1 MPAKVDSKVAVNE
14 MKSAGYEPLEP
25 YKHSKHP
32 WKCNHLKCGEIIT
45 PTYNQIQQGW
55 RGCKHC
61 SAKYVDPKQAEKLM
75 IAAGVIPQVPY
86 PGKDKKWK
94 CLCIKCN
101 KIVDSHYST
110 VRDGGGGCQQ
120 CALKET
126 AVGRRY
132 SESEVRKIFL
142 KVNLEPI
149 EEYTN
154 TDAPLKCKCLKCGNF
169 PSPTFTA
176 IRAGGGCRYCSEKLT
191 SPEKAIRLAK
201 KAGLEP
207 VEDFVN
213 GQVPWKCKHLKC
225 GTIVSPL
232 FSTILKGHSGCI
244 RCNSKAAA
252 DRYRLSEEKAIGIM
266 LKANMQPLEPYV
278 NAVTKWKCKCLK
290 CMKIIEPKLNNVQNG
305 SGCINCSDFGFNMNK
320 EAYLYLMFHPELSSF
335 KVGIGGSTNKIDRI
349 DTHSKFGWA
358 LYRKIDFDA
367 GILAYEV
374 EQEILTWLRV
384 ELGLGIYLISEQM
397 PQGGHTETVD
407 ASEIDLPTIWTKVEQ
422 FSKIVLKN

>member
-1 MPAKVDSKVAVNE
+1 MPAKVDSKVAVKE
-14 MKSAGYEPLEP
+14 MKSAGYEPLES

-32 WKCNHLKCGEIIT
+32 WRCKHLKCGETIT

-55 RGCKHC
+55 RGCKYC
-61 SAKYVDPKQAEKLM
+61 SAKYVDPSNAEKLM

-94 CLCIKCN
+94 CLCLKCN

-126 AVGRRY
+126 AAGRRY
-132 SESEVRKIFL
+132 SESEVRKIFS

-149 EEYTN
+149 EKYTN
-154 TDAPLKCKCLKCGNF
+154 TDAPLKCKCIKCGNF
-169 PSPTFTA
+169 PSPTLTA
-176 IRAGGGCRYCSEKLT
+176 IRAGRGCRYCSEKLT

-201 KAGLEP
+201 KVGLEP
-207 VEDFVN
+207 IEDFVN
-213 GQVPWKCKHLKC
+213 GQAPWKCKHLKC

-232 FSTILKGHSGCI
+232 FVTILRGNSGCI
-244 RCNSKAAA
+244 KCNSKNAA
-252 DRYRLSEEKAIGIM
+252 DRYRFSEDKAVGIM
-266 LKANMQPLEPYV
+266 LNASMQPLEPYI
-278 NAVTKWKCKCLK
+278 NALTKWKCKCLK
-290 CMKIIEPKLNNVQNG
+290 CMKIIMPTLSNVQNG

-320 EAYLYLMFHPELSSF
+320 EAYIYLMFHPELSSF

-349 DTHSKFGWA
+349 NTHVKFGWF
-358 LYRKIDFDA
+358 LFKRIDFPT
-367 GILAYEV
+367 GLIAYEV
-374 EQEILTWLRV
+374 EQGILTWLRV

-407 ASEIDLPTIWTKVEQ
+407 ASEIDLPTIWAKVEEL
-422 FSKIVLKN
+422 SRVVK